1 MTKAGFWKKD
11 WYHRLVPVTADT
23 SVPPRGVSPEL
34 LQIGAT
40 LQEAE
45 SALNTDRKPAE
56 SFAKAGYVAATWI
69 ASAFLRTSSGKR
81 GEQNVAHRDVK
92 PANVMYEPE
101 NDVVKATDFG
111 IARITDSSKTKTGTV
126 LAGVDISL

>member
-40 LQEAE
+40 LQEAK
-45 SALNTDRKPAE
+45 SALNTARKLAE
-56 SFAKAGYVAATWI
+56 SFPRQAMSLPPGSQARSCARV
-69 ASAFLRTSSGKR
+69 L
-81 GEQNVAHRDVK
+81 ENVASR
-92 PANVMYEPE
+92 
-101 NDVVKATDFG
+101 TW
-111 IARITDSSKTKTGTV
+111 RTGT
-126 LAGVDISL
+126 